1 MYFCKCEESTKLEEK
16 RFRNHSIRIGLM
28 RALAASD
35 KGSYFEQEKLLALE
49 KKMFDILQ
57 ASLSWRF
64 RRSKR

>member
-1 MYFCKCEESTKLEEK
+1 
-16 RFRNHSIRIGLM
+16 M

-49 KKMFDILQ
+49 KMFNILQ

>member
-1 MYFCKCEESTKLEEK
+1 
-16 RFRNHSIRIGLM
+16 M